1 VTYGGVTQAY
11 GYDPYGNALRV
22 FAPGEPADFRYAGM
36 FYNADS
42 GLYLTRWRV
51 YDPAIGRWLSRD
63 PIGEAGDPAANL
75 YRYVAGNPIG
85 VSDPLGLCGNGP
97 PNLPQLLGLI
107 LAIEIAG
114 GGPEDPIADALALEE
129 IAAYGGEGLDA
140 LVAEEEAAAEEAGLT
155 GTALARSLGQAG
167 EDAVGITGP
176 KVSIEIPGSGQI
188 RIPDALTDT
197 TLTEVKN
204 VGSLSYTQQLQDFT
218 TYSQANG
225 LDFQLYVRPS
235 TQLSGPLQQA
245 ITNGQINLNFI
256 PGAP

>member
-1 VTYGGVTQAY
+1 V
-11 GYDPYGNALRV
+11 
-22 FAPGEPADFRYAGM
+22 
-36 FYNADS
+36 
-42 GLYLTRWRV
+42 LT
-51 YDPAIGRWLSRD
+51 
-63 PIGEAGDPAANL
+63 EA
-75 YRYVAGNPIG
+75 
-85 VSDPLGLCGNGP
+85 
-97 PNLPQLLGLI
+97 
-107 LAIEIAG
+107 AG
-114 GGPEDPIADALALEE
+114 GGPEDPLADAAVAAE
-129 IAAYGGEGLDA
+129 IAE
-140 LVAEEEAAAEEAGLT
+140 AEAATAAAEEAGLS

-235 TQLSGPLQQA
+235 TELSGPLQQA

>member
-1 VTYGGVTQAY
+1 MKAAQHHSLSAASLAITR
-11 GYDPYGNALRV
+11 ALLLLAVMLLWPENRV
-22 FAPGEPADFRYAGM
+22 WAFELAPQIASAETSHATPSSIRENLPLA
-36 FYNADS
+36 
-42 GLYLTRWRV
+42 V
-51 YDPAIGRWLSRD
+51 DPASGCC
-63 PIGEAGDPAANL
+63 
-75 YRYVAGNPIG
+75 V
-85 VSDPLGLCGNGP
+85 
-97 PNLPQLLGLI
+97 
-107 LAIEIAG
+107 
-114 GGPEDPIADALALEE
+114 
-129 IAAYGGEGLDA
+129 
-140 LVAEEEAAAEEAGLT
+140 AAEEAGRG

-167 EDAVGITGP
+167 EDAVGIAGP

-204 VGSLSYTQQLQDFT
+204 VGSLSYTQQLRDFT

>member
-1 VTYGGVTQAY
+1 LL
-11 GYDPYGNALRV
+11 DL
-22 FAPGEPADFRYAGM
+22 
-36 FYNADS
+36 
-42 GLYLTRWRV
+42 
-51 YDPAIGRWLSRD
+51 
-63 PIGEAGDPAANL
+63 
-75 YRYVAGNPIG
+75 
-85 VSDPLGLCGNGP
+85 LGLCPSCTGPNTPPEPGIGNTGITLF
-97 PNLPQLLGLI
+97 NI
-107 LAIEIAG
+107 ALAIATLG
-114 GGPEDPIADALALEE
+114 VSVPEQV
-129 IAAYGGEGLDA
+129 G
-140 LVAEEEAAAEEAGLT
+140 VEAAAEGAGLS

-188 RIPDALTDT
+188 RIPDALTES

-204 VGSLSYTQQLQDFT
+204 VDSLSYTQQLRDFT

-245 ITNGQINLNFI
+245 ITNGQIKLNFI